1 MESMQHNAS
10 ASGSSGQAGSIG
22 MARWKL
28 ILGGLF
34 FFLLT
39 AGIFWHQFQQIQ
51 ACDARP
57 RWDQLRWGYLLLIL
71 LCLPVET
78 ACAALRVWLL
88 CRVLH
93 PGVRLWTCVKAELTN
108 VTISMLTPS
117 QTGGGPA
124 QIYMLSRAGVS
135 VGTSLTISL
144 ISFMGTMVILVLM
157 GVYSAFLSGA
167 GELTPLFM
175 TAFWTVVIVML
186 AMIGGALSPNLLRIL
201 LRRASRTIWRLRGR
215 RGALHDWW
223 PPDSNR
229 TGPPADRMGPVACKF
244 VDLVYTYRDDVRR
257 FLRQGK
263 AAFAWVCVL
272 SSAFLFSRTLM
283 AYLCLRFLGIEA
295 STFGQIVEL
304 QMVVIFLV
312 FFAPTP
318 GSAGLA
324 EGASMAIMSAIV
336 PVGFAPYYNLLW
348 RFSTAYMA
356 ALGGLFYLLHAIAQ
370 DLKKRVRRPQKIEP
384 TARDFKFNI
393 SRPADQS
400 RDSLEVT
407 Q

>member
-1 MESMQHNAS
+1 
-10 ASGSSGQAGSIG
+10 
-22 MARWKL
+22 
-28 ILGGLF
+28 
-34 FFLLT
+34 
-39 AGIFWHQFQQIQ
+39 
-51 ACDARP
+51 
-57 RWDQLRWGYLLLIL
+57 
-71 LCLPVET
+71 
-78 ACAALRVWLL
+78 
-88 CRVLH
+88 
-93 PGVRLWTCVKAELTN
+93 
-108 VTISMLTPS
+108 
-117 QTGGGPA
+117 
-124 QIYMLSRAGVS
+124 
-135 VGTSLTISL
+135 
-144 ISFMGTMVILVLM
+144 
-157 GVYSAFLSGA
+157 
-167 GELTPLFM
+167 
-175 TAFWTVVIVML
+175 
-186 AMIGGALSPNLLRIL
+186 
-201 LRRASRTIWRLRGR
+201 
-215 RGALHDWW
+215 
-223 PPDSNR
+223 
-229 TGPPADRMGPVACKF
+229 MGPVACKF